1 MKIKVFTTDKN
12 NKIHLSKDELQEIIN
27 EAYWEGYYN
36 GIKSGK
42 TWTINTP
49 FTTTP
54 YYTWSTTT
62 NDSSSLTIGADTQI
76 TSDSITINATNPYA
90 NICLGDD
97 YK

>member
-49 FTTTP
+49 FITTP
-54 YYTWSTTT
+54 YYTWSTTA

-97 YK
+97 CK

>member
-1 MKIKVFTTDKN
+1 MSFKKLLMRLIGKDIIMELKVEK
-12 NKIHLSKDELQEIIN
+12 LGL
-27 EAYWEGYYN
+27 
-36 GIKSGK
+36 
-42 TWTINTP
+42 
-49 FTTTP
+49 TTP
-54 YYTWSTTT
+54 YYTWSTTA